1 VSETFG
7 SNNRAVDV
15 INYLA
20 AHPVESFTLSELA
33 KALEL
38 SHGSAHRVLTGLTE
52 ARWLSRHPKHKTYS
66 LGLALVAIGQAALEK
81 HRAVEIARR
90 EMARLTEE
98 VRAQCLASAI
108 VDDELLLL
116 AREGTPHTHETL
128 SYVGERH
135 PFVPPVGMPHV
146 AWGSPALIEAFLA
159 KAPAGMTEAAL
170 LHLRHAVVLVR
181 RRGYAIASNGPA
193 LRQMRLAGAQAS
205 GRHRDEA
212 ARAREIA
219 AIGQLSAPE
228 IQLER
233 IEDAL
238 AEGVGYISA
247 PVFAPNG
254 EVAMELTLSGMPSNL
269 SVAEIETMAERL
281 RTTAAVVTRESH
293 GRLPA

>member
-1 VSETFG
+1 MSETFG

-15 INYLA
+15 INFLA

-33 KALEL
+33 KALDL

-52 ARWLSRHPKHKTYS
+52 ARWLTRHPKHKTYS

-90 EMARLTEE
+90 EMARLTDE

-116 AREGTPHTHETL
+116 AKEGLPHTHEAL

-135 PFVPPVGMPHV
+135 PFVPPVGMAHV
-146 AWGSPALIEAFLA
+146 AWGPPALIEAFLA
-159 KAPAGMTEAAL
+159 KAPPQMGEAAL
-170 LHLRHAVVLVR
+170 AHLRHAVALVR
-181 RRGYAIASNGPA
+181 QRGYAIAANGPA
-193 LRQMRLAGAQAS
+193 IRQMRLAGAQAS
-205 GRHRDEA
+205 VRHRDGA
-212 ARAREIA
+212 ARDREIA
-219 AIGQLSAPE
+219 AMGQLSNPE

-233 IEDAL
+233 LEDAL
-238 AEGVGYISA
+238 EGVGYISA
-247 PVFAPNG
+247 PVFAPSG
-254 EVAMELTLSGMPSNL
+254 EVAMELTLSGMPSHL
-269 SVAEIETMAERL
+269 SVAEIEHMAERL

-293 GRLPA
+293 GRPPA